1 MELGLAMAKT
11 VFTGSHQ
18 HLVDTLVEA
27 RKAAGLT
34 QTELAERLGK
44 DQTFISLVERSQR
57 RVDVLEFYAFARALG
72 VDPVTLFAALARKL
86 PDKLD
91 I

>member
-1 MELGLAMAKT
+1 MAKT
-11 VFTGSHQ
+11 VFTGHHK
-18 HLVDTLVEA
+18 HLVKTLIEA
-27 RKAAGLT
+27 RKKSGLT

-57 RVDVLEFYAFARALG
+57 RVDVLEFYAFSRAMNI
-72 VDPVTLFAALARKL
+72 DPLDLYSDLISNL
-86 PDKLD
+86 PENID

>member
-1 MELGLAMAKT
+1 MAKT
-11 VFTGSHQ
+11 VFTGFHK
-18 HLVDTLVEA
+18 HLIDTLIAA
-27 RKAAGLT
+27 RKRAGLT

-57 RVDVLEFYAFARALG
+57 RVDVLEFYAFSKAMNVNPLDLYAELIE
-72 VDPVTLFAALARKL
+72 KL
-86 PDKLD
+86 PDKID

>member
-1 MELGLAMAKT
+1 MPKT
-11 VFTGSHQ
+11 VFTGHHQ
-18 HLVDTLVEA
+18 DLVQTLIAA
-27 RKAAGLT
+27 RKASGLT

-57 RVDVLEFYAFARALG
+57 RIDVLEFYAYAKALG
-72 VDPVTLFAALARKL
+72 VNPLELYAELISRLPEKL
-86 PDKLD
+86 P

>member
-1 MELGLAMAKT
+1 M
-11 VFTGSHQ
+11 
-18 HLVDTLVEA
+18 
-27 RKAAGLT
+27 AGLT

-57 RVDVLEFYAFARALG
+57 RVDVLEFYAFAKALD
-72 VDPVTLFAALARKL
+72 VDPLDLFSTLVRKL
-86 PDKLD
+86 PERVD

>member
-1 MELGLAMAKT
+1 MAKT

-18 HLVDTLVEA
+18 YLVNTLVEA
-27 RKAAGLT
+27 RKKAGLT

-57 RVDVLEFYAFARALG
+57 RVDVLEFYAFAKALR
-72 VDPVTLFAALARKL
+72 VDPVDLFSALVRKL
-86 PDKLD
+86 PDRVD

>member
-1 MELGLAMAKT
+1 MAKT
-11 VFTGSHQ
+11 VFTGSHKY
-18 HLVDTLVEA
+18 LVDTLIEA
-27 RKAAGLT
+27 RKTAGLT

-57 RVDVLEFYAFARALG
+57 RVDVLEFYAFARALD
-72 VDPVTLFAALARKL
+72 VDPVSLFSAMVAKL
-86 PDKLD
+86 PAKVD

>member
-1 MELGLAMAKT
+1 MSKT
-11 VFTGSHQ
+11 VFTGHHSDLIQ
-18 HLVDTLVEA
+18 TLIAA
-27 RKAAGLT
+27 RKKAGLT
-34 QTELAERLGK
+34 QTQLAERLGK

-57 RVDVLEFYAFARALG
+57 RVDVLEFYAFAKALE
-72 VDPVTLFAALARKL
+72 VNPIELFSALVQKL